1 MTTRRIALL
10 LMMIAAPMAA
20 NATFISDI
28 QQINTTLSGATP
40 TYSSS
45 AAGTSFDLTDNG
57 VPGSATV
64 LSAVVSFTL
73 LDFDGNQEIVQA
85 VLGGQSLFGLSSP
98 YMFSAFG
105 GAVSGSLVSVLNV
118 TGVLDYTLNY
128 LVGSSS
134 IYVREGAL
142 MADVVSVPEPGT
154 LSLLGAGLVIL
165 GALNG
170 RRRKARLATN

>member
-1 MTTRRIALL
+1 MTTRRIALSL
-10 LMMIAAPMAA
+10 LMIAAPMAA

-28 QQINTTLSGATP
+28 QQINTTLSAATP

-85 VLGGQSLFGLSSP
+85 VLGGSSLYGVSSP
-98 YMFSAFG
+98 LMFSAFG

-134 IYVREGAL
+134 VFVSQGAL
-142 MADVVSVPEPGT
+142 MADVVAVPEPGT
-154 LSLLGAGLVIL
+154 LSLLGASLVVL
-165 GALNG
+165 GALKG
-170 RRRKARLATN
+170 RRRKVRPATT